1 MDRGMTPAQSLATQL
16 RVVTDGDTSAG
27 YEAEEDPQ
35 IRESLATDN
44 RLFNAMMGTAQ
55 G

>member
-1 MDRGMTPAQSLATQL
+1 
-16 RVVTDGDTSAG
+16 VVTDGDTSAG
-27 YEAEEDPQ
+27 YEAEKDPQ